1 MMTLITRG
9 HTNAEIASA
18 TYLSPNSVKSY
29 IRSAYRKAGV
39 ERRSQA
45 VAWGMENGLGRETA
59 KNS

>member
-1 MMTLITRG
+1 M
-9 HTNAEIASA
+9 
-18 TYLSPNSVKSY
+18 KSY